1 MKLNDLVRCGSA
13 ASLAIV
19 FSIGSNIAIGDFQT
33 LFPGNF
39 GSKWGDPVH
48 GTPSDIITWSFMDD
62 TTVLAASHP
71 LINEVALGTAAHSDI
86 TSMRSAFDAA
96 NSVSFNQS
104 IQNAFNTWAAA
115 SNGRIT
121 FQQVA
126 DNGAVAGNSSI
137 PGSYAVDI
145 RIGAFHSVPN
155 SGFAGIGSVGYGPP
169 GNDLFFPDALA
180 GDILLNRDS
189 KFFVA
194 PGTEGSVFYTSGEY
208 KNDLEGLVLH
218 ELGHAAIGLGHSI
231 DGTFP
236 ALGDVMYPF
245 DANFVNRQLSS
256 QDIAG
261 MQSVYGIAAVPEPSS
276 LWLISIVVASFPFIM
291 IRKSSQLDSRAPTLG

>member
-19 FSIGSNIAIGDFQT
+19 FSIGSNIAIG
-33 LFPGNF
+33 
-39 GSKWGDPVH
+39 
-48 GTPSDIITWSFMDD
+48 
-62 TTVLAASHP
+62 
-71 LINEVALGTAAHSDI
+71 
-86 TSMRSAFDAA
+86 
-96 NSVSFNQS
+96 
-104 IQNAFNTWAAA
+104 
-115 SNGRIT
+115 
-121 FQQVA
+121 
-126 DNGAVAGNSSI
+126 
-137 PGSYAVDI
+137 
-145 RIGAFHSVPN
+145 
-155 SGFAGIGSVGYGPP
+155 
-169 GNDLFFPDALA
+169 ALA

-245 DANFVNRQLSS
+245 FANFVNRQLSS

-261 MQSVYGIAAVPEPSS
+261 LQSVYGIAAVPEPSS